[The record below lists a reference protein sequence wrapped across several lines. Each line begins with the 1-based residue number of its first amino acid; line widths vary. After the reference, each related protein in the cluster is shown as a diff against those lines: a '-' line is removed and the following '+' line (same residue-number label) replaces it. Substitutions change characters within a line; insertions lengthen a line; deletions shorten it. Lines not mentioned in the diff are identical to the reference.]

1 MTTNE
6 NTFSES
12 TFCGRGP
19 IRVYLVW
26 ELSSCICL
34 FVCFAEF
41 SNLFAFL
48 LQNNDRLHV
57 ACGVGAST
65 FVVQSLLDCYPE
77 ATLMKTT
84 KGSSPLQCLNL
95 TASRNKK
102 EVTHLLKRYYRK
114 VDEKYKPAQRVDSE
128 RMLV

>member
-1 MTTNE
+1 MLWERTKRKSL
-6 NTFSES
+6 FSLGTVPVYLFVLFALPS
-12 TFCGRGP
+12 SLTFCF
-19 IRVYLVW
+19 
-26 ELSSCICL
+26 
-34 FVCFAEF
+34 FV
-41 SNLFAFL
+41 LP
-48 LQNNDRLHV
+48 NNDRLHV

-102 EVTHLLKRYYRK
+102 EVGNLLKRYYME
-114 VDEKYKPAQRVDSE
+114 VDEKYQPAQKVDSE